1 MQAGA
6 GDVLIGASNLLAA
19 RSQMA
24 FTLGFHILLVPF
36 GVCLPL
42 FTLIAN
48 AYGLRHDD
56 RAALRLARRW
66 SHAMGVTFA
75 VGAVTGTVLSF
86 ELGILWPGMLGR
98 FGDVF
103 GLPFAIEGLAFFLE
117 AIFVAIYIFG
127 WDRSPPAPAPLAR
140 RSAAALRGA
149 GRLLHH
155 LGELLDEHPPR
166 LSARRRRTAV
176 RGPTLG
182 RHLQP
187 GAAARIGPLPARR
200 AAVRRIRPGVDLC
213 GRHVE
218 GPSRSPAPAGIPA
231 SPSTV
236 AAIATPHADD
246 GG

>member
-1 MQAGA
+1 MQPGA
-6 GDVLIGASNLLAA
+6 GEILSGASNLIAA

-42 FTLIAN
+42 FALIAN
-48 AYGLRHDD
+48 AYGLRHHDS
-56 RAALRLARRW
+56 AALRLARRW

-127 WDRSPPAPAPLAR
+127 WDRL
-140 RSAAALRGA
+140 
-149 GRLLHH
+149 
-155 LGELLDEHPPR
+155 PPR
-166 LSARRRRTAV
+166 LHLW
-176 RGPTLG
+176 LG
-182 RHLQP
+182 
-187 GAAARIGPLPARR
+187 APLPLFALLG
-200 AAVRRIRPGVDLC
+200 AFSI
-213 GRHVE
+213 
-218 GPSRSPAPAGIPA
+218 I
-231 SPSTV
+231 
-236 AAIATPHADD
+236 
-246 GG
+246 